1 MPCAPF
7 KGVVNDLPVN
17 PCHELYREMV
27 TIGLQISHW
36 DRKEAPSRPGEESA
50 SGHGG
55 IKEEVSEGY

>member
-1 MPCAPF
+1 
-7 KGVVNDLPVN
+7 
-17 PCHELYREMV
+17 MV